1 MLISETLSLKIHGP
15 TYLDF
20 FINAF
25 LIGQI
30 ATFRLKTKIAISNLA
45 PRSTNYSNSKSVN
58 LTAQKQICFTLS
70 GLRLAFQ

>member
-15 TYLDF
+15 TYLDL

-30 ATFRLKTKIAISNLA
+30 ATFRLKTKIEISNLA
-45 PRSTNYSNSKSVN
+45 PRSTNY
-58 LTAQKQICFTLS
+58 
-70 GLRLAFQ
+70 